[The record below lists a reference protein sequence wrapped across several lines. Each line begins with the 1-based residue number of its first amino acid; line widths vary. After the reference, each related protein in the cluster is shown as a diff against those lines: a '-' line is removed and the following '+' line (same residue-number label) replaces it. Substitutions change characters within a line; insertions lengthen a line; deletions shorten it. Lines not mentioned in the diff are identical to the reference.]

1 MKYFRKTAF
10 LLTAAAACMMCAL
23 PARAEEPSP
32 TVSLTIQ
39 NPSVTEHTFELYQIF
54 SGTVNNDVLENI
66 EWGTSITA
74 EYKNAHPNAAAA
86 AVALETEE
94 DASAF
99 AQALIDENALLAPDD
114 SMTITVA
121 PKEEATVEAMPGYY
135 LIKDQDGS
143 QNMEDSSYTKHILHL
158 TSSVVVTAKISIPT
172 IVMKTVDT
180 NDTEE
185 TISMNAASIADDRW
199 VSSADHDVND
209 TFAYRIECTLPSN
222 YADYD
227 KYSYEVKVEAEPGI
241 TLKNDFKIIAKE
253 TDGTNTQDVTTSFT
267 ENLKSGNTI
276 AELTIEDLKAIAGLS
291 SNGKIFVYG
300 KASVN
305 SKAETGPVGNSIS
318 ATVTYTNDPN
328 HGEDTAVTSPSR
340 VKVFTHAL
348 VVHKYGD
355 HKGEAYRLPGAVFTL
370 YKELEGGKISK
381 VASSKANA
389 EEADTIFRGIDDG
402 RYILVEDVAPA
413 GYNKMDSSV
422 EYNGKTYENAMEI
435 SLEAVHDTDGVN
447 PALRS
452 SSINGTGTAMAGV
465 FEMDV
470 IDHSGKVMP
479 MTGGRGTKMVTA
491 AGIAIIILGLLGMK
505 KRKD

>member
-23 PARAEEPSP
+23 PARAEEPAP

-66 EWGTSITA
+66 EWGTGITA
-74 EYKNAHPNAAAA
+74 EYKDAHPNAAAA

-99 AQALIDENALLAPDD
+99 AQTLINENALLAPDD

-121 PKEEATVEAMPGYY
+121 PKEEATIEAMPGYY

-172 IVMKTVDT
+172 IVMKTVDA
-180 NDTEE
+180 NDAEE
-185 TISMNAASIADDRW
+185 TISMNAVSIPDDRW

-227 KYSYEVKVEAEPGI
+227 KYSYEVRIDAEPGI
-241 TLKNDFKIIAKE
+241 TLQDDFTVA
-253 TDGTNTQDVTTSFT
+253 TTSDDGIIQDITSFFT
-267 ENLKSGNTI
+267 NDVNANNSI
-276 AELTIEDLKAIAGLS
+276 ANVSIDDLKKVSVLNS
-291 SNGKIFVYG
+291 DKKLFVYG
-300 KASVN
+300 TAMLNN
-305 SKAETGPVGNSIS
+305 SAETGTVANTIS

-328 HGEDTAVTSPSR
+328 LGEDTAVTSPSR

-355 HKGEAYRLPGAVFTL
+355 HKGEAYRLPGAAFTL
-370 YKELEGGKISK
+370 YKELEGGKVTK
-381 VASSKANA
+381 VASSKAST

-402 RYILVEDVAPA
+402 KYILVEDTAPA

-422 EYNGKTYENAMEI
+422 EYNGKTYENATEI
-435 SLEAVHDTDGVN
+435 TLEAVHDTEGVN

-452 SSINGTGTAMAGV
+452 SSINGTGTSMPGV

-470 IDHSGKVMP
+470 IDHSGKMMP
-479 MTGGRGTKMVTA
+479 MTGGRGTKMITA
-491 AGIAIIILGLLGMK
+491 AGIAVIILGLLGLK

>member
-227 KYSYEVKVEAEPGI
+227 KYSYEVKVESEPGI
-241 TLKNDFKIIAKE
+241 TLKNDVKIVTKGKMASKDDLTPYFTVDVKKGEVVIHCDDLKTIATLS
-253 TDGTNTQDVTTSFT
+253 TDSQIFISGAAVVNDKAEIGAV
-267 ENLKSGNTI
+267 GNT
-276 AELTIEDLKAIAGLS
+276 L
-291 SNGKIFVYG
+291 
-300 KASVN
+300 
-305 SKAETGPVGNSIS
+305 S

-328 HGEDTAVTSPSR
+328 LGEDTAVTSPSR

-355 HKGEAYRLPGAVFTL
+355 HKGEAYRLPGAAFTL
-370 YKELEGGKISK
+370 YKELEGGKVTK
-381 VASSKANA
+381 VASSKAST

-402 RYILVEDVAPA
+402 KYILVEDTAPA

-422 EYNGKTYENAMEI
+422 EYNGKTYENATEI
-435 SLEAVHDTDGVN
+435 TLEAVHDTEGVN

-452 SSINGTGTAMAGV
+452 SSINGTGTSMPGV

-470 IDHSGKVMP
+470 IDHSGKMMP
-479 MTGGRGTKMVTA
+479 MTGGRGTKMITA
-491 AGIAIIILGLLGMK
+491 AGIAVIILGLLGLK